1 MQCKSVK
8 DEKCITLCEIERE
21 IRLEEECVVKN
32 DRQCVD
38 VVEDECLNVKILAQ
52 TTAAVNQK
60 VKRFRFKFKGNLVH
74 HRRRCRSYQSNEE
87 KRTGQP
93 LHCKIQSISSER
105 SYKTRR
111 RDVYLVVGTD
121 LDSHFVEVCK
131 LINTIS
137 DKTTT
142 MQPHN
147 ITYKVKQS
155 RQPPREVHE
164 DQPEQNLQ
172 L

>member
-60 VKRFRFKFKGNLVH
+60 VKRFRFKFKGNLVL
-74 HRRRCRSYQSNEE
+74 S
-87 KRTGQP
+87 
-93 LHCKIQSISSER
+93 
-105 SYKTRR
+105 
-111 RDVYLVVGTD
+111 
-121 LDSHFVEVCK
+121 
-131 LINTIS
+131 
-137 DKTTT
+137 
-142 MQPHN
+142 
-147 ITYKVKQS
+147 
-155 RQPPREVHE
+155 
-164 DQPEQNLQ
+164 
-172 L
+172 